1 MLNQIILVGRIASDL
16 EINETKDNR
25 KEVIIKLAVQRNFK
39 NENGIYEI
47 DFIPCTLLNEIA
59 ENTVKYCKQSD
70 LIGVRGRLQS
80 NENKS
85 IVVIAEKVTFLSSK
99 VSNETE

>member
-1 MLNQIILVGRIASDL
+1 MLNQIVLVGRIASDL

-25 KEVIIKLAVQRNFK
+25 KEAIIKLAVQRNFK

-47 DFIPCTLLNEIA
+47 DFIPCTLLNGIA

-70 LIGVRGRLQS
+70 LIGVKGRIQS
-80 NENKS
+80 NNDKS
-85 IVVIAEKVTFLSSK
+85 IVIVAEKVTFLTSK
-99 VSNETE
+99 SENEIN